1 MKSQHTYISNFKF
14 SPTETTND
22 SLQID
27 FFENV
32 NLSNGIISS
41 EITQDDILLN
51 FLSKAEFNSVTEN
64 NSKIINKLIQ
74 IIPYEYFDNTNK
86 TTKLRLLAIDNEF
99 NLYEL
104 DTVNYIFTEKH
115 KFNEFPNIIE
125 SKSVLYFFD
134 KNNCTI
140 FEENNL
146 MQIENLPKILSFTEY
161 ENQLFFIANENP
173 YSIYQCEETELKNLS
188 NNLEQYQSYNLNF
201 EDGCALNI
209 SVINNKLFVFSQ
221 YAIHKLDLENSK
233 LLKQNEPKISIYPNT
248 IERLD
253 DEVIFYSSNGLYSFD
268 GNDTEK
274 LSSNYLNLE
283 KNAKSLCFNQ
293 NYYIKSSI
301 HDEFLYK
308 FDFESKYFLPLKF
321 DKLVNFGVIKSS
333 EIYNIFVCNFI
344 NETYKNITLY
354 NNSSN
359 FNQVQ
364 LVKFKPTLFGS
375 TKLKQIENIH
385 LKCEGEFTLKIKS
398 NLTEKCVTI
407 SNSTS
412 IKNLLI
418 SGNIFD
424 IEIKSTSF
432 FKIKSILIEYLEV
445 GE

>member
-22 SLQID
+22 NLQID
-27 FFENV
+27 YFENI
-32 NLSNGIISS
+32 NLNNGIISS
-41 EITQDDILLN
+41 EITQDDILLS
-51 FLSKAEFNSVTEN
+51 FLSETKYNLVSEN
-64 NSKIINKLIQ
+64 NSEIINKFIQ
-74 IIPYEYFDNTNK
+74 IIPYEYFDNSNTI
-86 TTKLRLLAIDNEF
+86 TKFRLLAIDNEF

-104 DTVNYIFTEKH
+104 STTNYTFAQKH

-134 KNNCTI
+134 KSNCAI
-140 FEENNL
+140 IEENNL
-146 MQIENLPKILSFTEY
+146 MQIESLPKILSFTEF
-161 ENQLFFIANENP
+161 ENQLFFITSERP
-173 YSIYQCEETELKNLS
+173 YNIYQCEETELKNLS
-188 NNLEQYQSYNLNF
+188 NYLEQYQSYSLNF
-201 EDGCALNI
+201 EDGYALNI

-253 DEVIFYSSNGLYSFD
+253 DEVVFYSSNGLYSFD
-268 GNDTEK
+268 GSDTEK
-274 LSSNYLNLE
+274 LSSNFLNLE
-283 KNAKSLCFNQ
+283 KSAKSLCFNQ
-293 NYYIKSSI
+293 NYYIKSSVY
-301 HDEFLYK
+301 DKFLYK
-308 FDFESKYFLPLKF
+308 FNFESKNFFPLKF
-321 DKLVNFGVIKSS
+321 DKLVNFGIIKTSK
-333 EIYNIFVCNFI
+333 IYNLFVCNFTD
-344 NETYKNITLY
+344 ETYKNITLY
-354 NNSSN
+354 NNSSKVSH
-359 FNQVQ
+359 VQ

-385 LKCEGEFTLKIKS
+385 IKCEGEFTLKIKS
-398 NLTEKCVTI
+398 NITEKCATI

-424 IEIKSTSF
+424 IEITSTSF
-432 FKIKSILIEYLEV
+432 FKIKSILIEYFEV